1 MRISNLESRK
11 QPSRILVAVDG
22 SDTSMNA
29 AEYAITL
36 AKNYNDDDNGNNEA
50 VQVFVINVIDLQPI
64 FKMLP
69 SDTRKQLIRIGRQ
82 QASQI
87 FDTIEEIAKH
97 HSAKFKINTEMVET
111 SSASAADEII
121 KYAKEKEIDLI
132 VVGTK
137 GRSAMRKALLGSVAS
152 KVVAYSLCS
161 VLVVR

>member
-1 MRISNLESRK
+1 MSNLKPRK

-29 AEYAITL
+29 ADYAITL
-36 AKNYNDDDNGNNEA
+36 AKNSSNEA
-50 VQVFVINVIDLQPI
+50 EILVINVIDLPPI

-69 SDTRKQLIRIGRQ
+69 SETRKQLIRIGRQ
-82 QASQI
+82 QATQI
-87 FDTIEEIAKH
+87 FDTIEQMAKRH
-97 HSAKFKINTEMVET
+97 DVKTNKINTEMVET

-121 KYAKEKEIDLI
+121 RYAKEKGVDLI

-137 GRSAMRKALLGSVAS
+137 GRSGMSKALLGSVAS
-152 KVVAYSLCS
+152 KVLTYSPCS

>member
-1 MRISNLESRK
+1 MTSSNLK
-11 QPSRILVAVDG
+11 PKPSRILVAVDG

-29 AEYAITL
+29 ADYAITL
-36 AKNYNDDDNGNNEA
+36 AKNSSNEA
-50 VQVFVINVIDLQPI
+50 EILVINVIDLPPI

-69 SDTRKQLIRIGRQ
+69 SDTRKQLIIIGRQ

-87 FDTIEEIAKH
+87 FDTIDEMAKSH
-97 HSAKFKINTEMVET
+97 DVKTNKINTEMVET

-121 KYAKEKEIDLI
+121 RYAKEKDVDLI

-137 GRSAMRKALLGSVAS
+137 GRSGMSKALLGSVAS
-152 KVVAYSLCS
+152 KVVTYSPCS

>member
-1 MRISNLESRK
+1 MRTSNLKPTK

-29 AEYAITL
+29 ADYAITL
-36 AKNYNDDDNGNNEA
+36 AKNYNSDNQEA
-50 VQVFVINVIDLQPI
+50 PEIFVLNVIDIPQI

-69 SDTRKQLIRIGRQ
+69 SDTRKQLIRIGKQ

-87 FDTIEEIAKH
+87 FDAVDEITERHNATNL
-97 HSAKFKINTEMVET
+97 KIIKEMVET
-111 SSASAADEII
+111 SSASAANEII
-121 KYAKEKEIDLI
+121 RYAKEKNVDLI

-137 GRSAMRKALLGSVAS
+137 GRSGMSKALLGSVAS
-152 KVVAYSLCS
+152 KVVTYSPCS